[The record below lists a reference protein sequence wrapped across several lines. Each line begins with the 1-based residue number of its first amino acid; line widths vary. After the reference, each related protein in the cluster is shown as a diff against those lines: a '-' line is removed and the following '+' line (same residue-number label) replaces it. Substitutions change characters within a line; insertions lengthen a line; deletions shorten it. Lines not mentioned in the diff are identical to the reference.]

1 VVAIAPSKT
10 NSDRL
15 ADAALVALAFGDLPG
30 FAEEDHR
37 AAFRLFA
44 QHAAAILKD
53 APPLRPA
60 MAADQPLRDVCR
72 RALAQDAPTQE
83 TARRFFED
91 NFVPHR
97 IVPQNDRR
105 GFVTGYYEP
114 VMQGARESSV
124 EFSAPV
130 LARPDDL
137 VTLAPGE
144 TLPDV
149 DPSFSAARRPDGRHE
164 AYPDR
169 AQIEAGALGDRAM
182 PLAYL
187 RDKVDVFFAQVQG
200 SARIALPDG
209 GALRLTYA
217 GRNGH
222 PYTSIGK
229 TLIEMGELAADDVD
243 MDRVKAWIRA
253 KEQGKDEA
261 GSALMLR
268 NKSYVFFAENTAL
281 GPTDG
286 PIGGAGLSLKPLR
299 SIAIDRQIWSYGV
312 PFWLAADLP
321 WESEAATPFNRLMI
335 ASDTGSAILGAA
347 RADIFF
353 GSGDEAGARAGT
365 IRHPCDF
372 AVLLPRAEAR

>member
-1 VVAIAPSKT
+1 MAAIAPSKT
-10 NSDRL
+10 HSGRL
-15 ADAALVALAFGDLPG
+15 PDAALVALSFADLAG
-30 FAEEDHR
+30 FAEDDHR
-37 AAFRLFA
+37 AAFGLFA

-53 APPLRPA
+53 TPPLRPA
-60 MAADQPLRDVCR
+60 VTADQSLRDIFR

-83 TARRFFED
+83 TARKFFED

-97 IVPQNDRR
+97 IVTQNGGR

-114 VMQGARESSV
+114 VIQGARSQCA
-124 EFSAPV
+124 EFAAPV
-130 LARPDDL
+130 LAWPDDL
-137 VTLAPGE
+137 VTLAAGE
-144 TLPDV
+144 TLPGI
-149 DPSFSAARRPDGRHE
+149 DPSLSAARRLPDGRYE
-164 AYPDR
+164 AYPER
-169 AQIEAGALGDRAM
+169 AAIEAGALGENAK
-182 PLAYL
+182 PLAFL

-200 SARIALPDG
+200 SARVALPDG
-209 GALRLTYA
+209 GELRLTYA

-229 TLIEMGELAADDVD
+229 ALIEMGELAADDVD
-243 MDRVKAWIRA
+243 MDRVKGWIRA
-253 KEQGKDEA
+253 KGQGESEP

-268 NKSYVFFAENTAL
+268 NKSYIFFAENTAL
-281 GPTDG
+281 GASDG

-299 SIAIDRQIWSYGV
+299 SIAIDRQIWAYGL

-321 WESEAATPFNRLMI
+321 WESAAATPFNRLMI

-353 GSGDEAGARAGT
+353 GSGDAAGARAGT

-372 AVLLPRAEAR
+372 AVLLPRAEA